1 MMMNKSIEEQILDYI
16 TGQLKDEEL
25 KIFEAN
31 LKSNRELKDEVE
43 KVQSGLEIF
52 ENYVNIEIPDPSPS
66 MDERFYRM
74 LNKEKSKQPVNKNG
88 LMSLLQKLTT
98 VEFLKPALYGATMM
112 FMGVL
117 IGNYYTPKQI
127 DITNTSNRLV
137 SSKYLEKIHELAVVS
152 MLQLPS
158 VSKRL
163 QAVSL
168 VESSKTIDDVII
180 TALFDT
186 LNNDTNLN
194 VRLIVLDTLAQF
206 SNTADVRA
214 RLVNSIT
221 QQKSPMVQFAIAD
234 LMINL
239 QETKAIKPLKKLL
252 DNKDLIEPVRE
263 KIIYAVNELI

>member
-1 MMMNKSIEEQILDYI
+1 MKSIEEQVLDYI

-25 KIFEAN
+25 EIFEEN
-31 LKSNRELKDEVE
+31 LKSNNELIDEVE
-43 KVQSGLEIF
+43 KAQSGLGIF
-52 ENYVNIEIPDPSPS
+52 EKYANIETPDPTSS

-74 LNKEKSKQPVNKNG
+74 LNEEKSKQTVNKNW
-88 LMSLLQKLTT
+88 LIILLNKLTS

-112 FMGVL
+112 FIGAL

-127 DITNTSNRLV
+127 DITNTSNKFV
-137 SSKYLEKIHELAVVS
+137 SSKHLEKIKELAVVS

-168 VESSKTIDDVII
+168 VENSTTIDDVVI
-180 TALFDT
+180 TALFNT
-186 LNNDTNLN
+186 LNNDTNIN
-194 VRLIVLDTLAQF
+194 VRLIVLDTLTQF

-214 RLVNSIT
+214 RLVNSIKY
-221 QQKSPMVQFAIAD
+221 QKSPMVQLVIAN
-234 LMINL
+234 LMLNL